1 MQECMDGLKFILKD
15 SKKLLPTYPWA
26 ERAVRDPGFF
36 HFFSDMREV
45 YVEYVPI
52 N

>member
-36 HFFSDMREV
+36 HFFQ
-45 YVEYVPI
+45 I
-52 N
+52 